1 VNTSGGLAVTLA
13 EYLRDAGHRIG
24 AAVVRRSNEQAT
36 RVVSLW
42 KLALDRAESL
52 ARANATWAS

>member
-13 EYLRDAGHRIG
+13 EYLRYAGHRIG

-52 ARANATWAS
+52 ARANTMWAS